1 MLAQLKNGK
10 NIMNLLPDR
19 NLFIVTSALK
29 PTVGVI
35 NENDRFTQ
43 TIDTLKSLRF
53 HVPDAILLFSDG
65 SPNEVEQEKY
75 QEIAKYVN
83 GIVPWNLD
91 DDIQRLGREGAKS
104 LTEAVMMLKML
115 IALKQNPELAK
126 MMSEVKRIFKYSAR
140 TILHDEFRIEE
151 YDNLFGKY
159 VFKKRIPTWMSDQ
172 RKEIADHLYITR
184 MFSFCPSLIDN
195 YIMVLQD
202 VIQKIQQYGL
212 DTEHAHF
219 CAIDKK
225 YVIEFD
231 KLHCQG
237 IMAQNGAIED
247 Y

>member
-29 PTVGVI
+29 PTIGVI
-35 NENDRFTQ
+35 NENDRYTQ

-83 GIVPWNLD
+83 GIIPWNMD
-91 DDIQRLGREGAKS
+91 EDIRGLAQSGAKS
-104 LTEAVMMLKML
+104 LAESVMMIKVLF
-115 IALKQNPELAK
+115 ALKQNPELAR
-126 MMSEVKRIFKYSAR
+126 MMSSVKRIFKYSAR
-140 TILHDEFRIEE
+140 TVLHDEFRIEE

-159 VFKKRIPTWMSDQ
+159 VFKKRIPTWMNDK

-184 MFSFCPSLIDN
+184 MFSFCPSLLDN
-195 YIMVLQD
+195 YIQSLHKVL
-202 VIQKIQQYGL
+202 VAIQEHGL

-219 CAIDKK
+219 FAIDKQ
-225 YVIEFD
+225 YVVEFD
-231 KLHCQG
+231 QLHCQG
-237 IMAQNGAIED
+237 IMATNGAIEN

>member
-1 MLAQLKNGK
+1 
-10 NIMNLLPDR
+10 
-19 NLFIVTSALK
+19 
-29 PTVGVI
+29 
-35 NENDRFTQ
+35 
-43 TIDTLKSLRF
+43 
-53 HVPDAILLFSDG
+53 
-65 SPNEVEQEKY
+65 
-75 QEIAKYVN
+75 
-83 GIVPWNLD
+83 
-91 DDIQRLGREGAKS
+91 
-104 LTEAVMMLKML
+104 MMLKML
-115 IALKQNPELAK
+115 ITLKQNQELAK
-126 MMSEVKRIFKYSAR
+126 MISEVKRIFKYSAR

>member
-10 NIMNLLPDR
+10 NIMNLLPDK

-35 NENDRFTQ
+35 PEDDRFTQ
-43 TIDTLKSLRF
+43 TIHTLRSLRF

-83 GIVPWNLD
+83 GIIPWNLD

-126 MMSEVKRIFKYSAR
+126 MMSEVKRVFKYSAR
-140 TILHDEFRIEE
+140 TVLHDEFKIED

-159 VFKKRIPTWMSDQ
+159 VFKKRIPTWMQDQ
-172 RKEIADHLYITR
+172 RKEVVDHLYITR
-184 MFSFCPSLIDN
+184 MFSFCPSLLDN
-195 YIMVLQD
+195 YIIALQNI
-202 VIQKIQQYGL
+202 IQSIQQYGL

-219 CAIDKK
+219 HAIDKQ
-225 YVIEFD
+225 YVVEFD